1 MTDIDPF
8 PVAALPDRFST
19 SKQTVY
25 TRMEALGISPFKQG
39 KRAYIHLDRLR
50 QLDALHDHLAAGGH
64 LQDFAMTA
72 IETHPVEGVDV
83 SNYSRSNTDAPLTR
97 LVNAA
102 ESLTGALMDVASPD
116 PISNLRRL
124 QEAADNGWLLTT
136 SQVRELTGAKPH
148 GPSWRRGSFEFRKRG
163 KIGREAAWGV
173 ERSSRGLPKL
183 QQNLPHRVPRHSRF
197 AR

>member
-39 KRAYIHLDRLR
+39 KRAFVRLDQLH
-50 QLDALHDHLAAGGH
+50 QLDALHEHLAAGGH
-64 LQDFAMTA
+64 LQDFSTSA
-72 IETHPVEGVDV
+72 IASQTSQLEELDV
-83 SNYSRSNTDAPLTR
+83 STHAISNTNTDAPLER

-102 ESLTGALMDVASPD
+102 ESLTGALIDIASPD
-116 PISNLRRL
+116 PIAHLRRL
-124 QEAADNGWLLTT
+124 QEAAEQGWLLTT

-148 GPSWRRGSFEFRKRG
+148 GQSWRRGSFVFCKTG
-163 KIGREAAWGV
+163 KIGREAAWSV
-173 ERSSRGLPKL
+173 ERV
-183 QQNLPHRVPRHSRF
+183 N
-197 AR
+197 

>member
-39 KRAYIHLDRLR
+39 KRAYIHLDQLH

-64 LQDFAMTA
+64 LQDFSTSAS
-72 IETHPVEGVDV
+72 ETTQLEEVDV
-83 SNYSRSNTDAPLTR
+83 STHAISNTNAPLER

-102 ESLTGALMDVASPD
+102 ESLTGALMDVAKTD
-116 PISNLRRL
+116 LIANWRRL
-124 QEAADNGWLLTT
+124 QEASEQGWLLTT
-136 SQVRELTGAKPH
+136 SQVWELTGAKPH
-148 GPSWRRGSFEFRKRG
+148 GQSWQRGSFEFRKTG
-163 KIGREAAWGV
+163 KIGREAAWSV
-173 ERSSRGLPKL
+173 ER
-183 QQNLPHRVPRHSRF
+183 VD
-197 AR
+197 

>member
-1 MTDIDPF
+1 MTDIDPN

-39 KRAYIHLDRLR
+39 KRAYIHLDRLH

-64 LQDFAMTA
+64 LQDFFTTA
-72 IETHPVEGVDV
+72 IETSPLDELDV
-83 SNYSRSNTDAPLTR
+83 STHAISNTNAPLER

-102 ESLTGALMDVASPD
+102 ESLTGALMDIASPD
-116 PISNLRRL
+116 PIANLRRL
-124 QEAADNGWLLTT
+124 QEAAENGWLLTT

-148 GPSWRRGSFEFRKRG
+148 GQSWQRGSFEFRKRG
-163 KIGREAAWGV
+163 KIGREAAWSV
-173 ERSSRGLPKL
+173 ER
-183 QQNLPHRVPRHSRF
+183 VD
-197 AR
+197 

>member
-25 TRMEALGISPFKQG
+25 TRMEALGISPIKQG
-39 KRAYIHLDRLR
+39 KRAYIHLDQLH

-64 LQDFAMTA
+64 LQDFSTSA
-72 IETHPVEGVDV
+72 IETHPVEKLDV
-83 SNYSRSNTDAPLTR
+83 SNQAVSNTDAPLTR

-102 ESLTGALMDVASPD
+102 ESLTGALMDIASPD
-116 PISNLRRL
+116 PISNWRRL
-124 QEAADNGWLLTT
+124 QEATENGWLLTT

-148 GPSWRRGSFEFRKRG
+148 GQSWRRGSFVFRKRG
-163 KIGREAAWGV
+163 KIGREASWSV
-173 ERSSRGLPKL
+173 ERT
-183 QQNLPHRVPRHSRF
+183 NT
-197 AR
+197 

>member
-50 QLDALHDHLAAGGH
+50 QLDALHEHLAAGGH
-64 LQDFAMTA
+64 LQDFSTSAS
-72 IETHPVEGVDV
+72 ETTQLEEVDV
-83 SNYSRSNTDAPLTR
+83 STHAISNTNAPLER

-102 ESLTGALMDVASPD
+102 ESLTGALMDVAKTD
-116 PISNLRRL
+116 PISNWRRL
-124 QEAADNGWLLTT
+124 QEVADNGWLLTT
-136 SQVRELTGAKPH
+136 SQVWELTGAKPH
-148 GPSWRRGSFEFRKRG
+148 GQSWQRGSFVFRKTG
-163 KIGREAAWGV
+163 KIGREAAWSV
-173 ERSSRGLPKL
+173 ER
-183 QQNLPHRVPRHSRF
+183 VD
-197 AR
+197 

>member
-39 KRAYIHLDRLR
+39 KRAYIHLDQLR

-64 LQDFAMTA
+64 LQDFSTTA
-72 IETHPVEGVDV
+72 IETRPLEEVDV
-83 SNYSRSNTDAPLTR
+83 SNSSIDNTNTNAPLER

-102 ESLTGALMDVASPD
+102 ESLTGALMDIASPD
-116 PISNLRRL
+116 PIANLRRL
-124 QEAADNGWLLTT
+124 QEAAEQGWLLTT
-136 SQVRELTGAKPH
+136 SQVWELTGAKPH
-148 GPSWRRGSFEFRKRG
+148 GQSWQRGSFVFRKTG
-163 KIGREAAWGV
+163 KIGREAAWCV
-173 ERSSRGLPKL
+173 ERT
-183 QQNLPHRVPRHSRF
+183 NT
-197 AR
+197 